1 MHWPRLDRTH
11 RLNGGAIVG
20 EKTPCPATTA
30 TTTEASIP
38 HCWRPR
44 KRSWRKRASNT
55 SRCAA
60 WRAGPGVSHAAP
72 AHHFGDADGLLTA
85 LAARAFERL
94 VDAMET
100 AAAAAAPAP
109 LSRLVA
115 IGIGYIDYAES
126 QPHLFSL
133 LFASDRP
140 DWADPGLRR
149 HADAAFATLRSG
161 VETFARP
168 LGRDADAIADLIPAV
183 WAMAHGLA
191 TLFAT
196 RRSRNVTTFDCDDR
210 RARFESI
217 LRAVARAF

>member
-1 MHWPRLDRTH
+1 MPGDHSYHH
-11 RLNGGAIVG
+11 RSLYPALLQAAEAELA
-20 EKTPCPATTA
+20 EKGVEHFSLRGVA
-30 TTTEASIP
+30 
-38 HCWRPR
+38 R
-44 KRSWRKRASNT
+44 RA
-55 SRCAA
+55 
-60 WRAGPGVSHAAP
+60 GVSHAAP

-100 AAAAAAPAP
+100 AAAAAAPDP

-168 LGRDADAIADLIPAV
+168 LGRDADATADLIPAV